1 MAMTANLER
10 ATLPH
15 HHSPNASTYCCWG
28 AAMVKQPELVG
39 IVELDDLGE
48 RVGLRPFCVAMGGIG
63 GAETAWG
70 SCAIRD
76 C

>member
-1 MAMTANLER
+1 
-10 ATLPH
+10 
-15 HHSPNASTYCCWG
+15 
-28 AAMVKQPELVG
+28 MVKQPELVG